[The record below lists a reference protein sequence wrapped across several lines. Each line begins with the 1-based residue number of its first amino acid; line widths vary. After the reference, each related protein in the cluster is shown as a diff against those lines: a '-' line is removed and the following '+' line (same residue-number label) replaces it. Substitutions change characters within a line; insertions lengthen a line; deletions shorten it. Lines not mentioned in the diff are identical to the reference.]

1 MKICFDTNIILDI
14 FARAEQFPESVFAYD
29 IASIRHFEC
38 FISASAVTD
47 VAYLLHR
54 LGNTKPQTKKTMKTL
69 FEMFS
74 IFDTNENDCHRAL
87 ESDITDYEDALLST
101 SAERHLIDL
110 IVTRDKRD
118 FKNSEVPI
126 FSPDEF
132 VEQFRPPNYEY
143 AVL

>member
-74 IFDTNENDCHRAL
+74 IFDTNENDCHHAL
-87 ESDITDYEDALLST
+87 DSDITDYEDALLST

-126 FSPDEF
+126 LSPDEF
-132 VEQFRPPNYEY
+132 VEQFKPPNYEY

>member
-29 IASIRHFEC
+29 IASIRCFEC
-38 FISASAVTD
+38 FISASTVSD

-54 LGNTKPQTKKTMKTL
+54 LGKTKAQAKKTMKTL

-87 ESDITDYEDALLST
+87 ESDISDYEDALLST
-101 SAERHLIDL
+101 SAKRHSIDL

-118 FKNSEVPI
+118 FKNSEVPTLD
-126 FSPDEF
+126 PGKF

-143 AVL
+143 AAL